1 MASTLSKLRDD
12 LGSDLEAQVAMLQRE
27 VKSLRKAL
35 AKRGGS
41 AYADSREMAAD
52 FYEDM
57 AERIGD
63 ALPHL
68 AKQSRVVRK
77 AASDNPVTTAVIGLA
92 VVGLLAGLLSRR

>member
-1 MASTLSKLRDD
+1 MAFPLSKLRDD
-12 LGSDLEAQVAMLQRE
+12 LDLEAQVAMLQRE

-35 AKRGGS
+35 AKRGGA
-41 AYADSREMAAD
+41 AYEDGREMAAD

-57 AERIGD
+57 AERISD
-63 ALPHL
+63 ALPQL

-92 VVGLLAGLLSRR
+92 VIGLLAGLLSRR